1 MDCGWYYKKL
11 LAIYREIHYY
21 ITSGMLDCINIPS
34 GRSGCL
40 SEERIEKLQ
49 QSVNIV
55 FELQPRRP
63 QMGRSPYAAS
73 WFFYMLHGFC
83 LLKKQNCGKVG
94 EME

>member
-1 MDCGWYYKKL
+1 MPRKNLYDIIKN
-11 LAIYREIHYY
+11 ADIN
-21 ITSGMLDCINIPS
+21 LDALYN
-34 GRSGCL
+34 RVL
-40 SEERIEKLQ
+40 TLFSEERIEKLQ

-83 LLKKQNCGKVG
+83 LLKKQNGWKVG
-94 EME
+94 NT